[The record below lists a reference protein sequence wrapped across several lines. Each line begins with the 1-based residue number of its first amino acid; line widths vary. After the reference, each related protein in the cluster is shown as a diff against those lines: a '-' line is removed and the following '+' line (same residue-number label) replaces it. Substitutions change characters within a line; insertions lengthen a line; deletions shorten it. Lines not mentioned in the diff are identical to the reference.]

1 LSKSWA
7 LSLALAAS
15 LLSGCGWLNRSL
27 MYHPGGEVAVTPER
41 LKLPYE
47 ELWLRASDGPQL
59 HAWLIPNAS
68 TSPVVL
74 LCHGNAGNISNRLL
88 KANLLRKAG
97 ASVLL
102 FDYRGFGRSGGTPT
116 EDGTYEDAEA
126 AYGWLRAH
134 GVPESAIVLYGESL
148 GSGVAV
154 ELATRHD
161 AAGVIVE
168 AGFTSALDMG
178 KRLFPHLPISWLLRY
193 RYDNLAK
200 MPRLRSP
207 VLILHSPDDEIVPFA
222 MGQRLFAAALPPKSF
237 APLRGD
243 HNGGFLTSAQEY
255 VDAVRIFLGTPRP
268 PGH

>member
-7 LSLALAAS
+7 LSLSAAL
-15 LLSGCGWLNRSL
+15 LLGGCGFINRSL
-27 MYHPGGEVAVTPER
+27 MFHPNGEVAVTPER
-41 LKLPYE
+41 LKLPYDE
-47 ELWLRASDGPQL
+47 IWLRASDGPQL

-68 TSPVVL
+68 TSPVVV

-102 FDYRGFGRSGGTPT
+102 FDYRGFGRSTGKPT
-116 EDGTYEDAEA
+116 EEGTYADAES

-134 GVPESAIVLYGESL
+134 GVPESSVFLYGESL

-154 ELATRHD
+154 ELATRHA
-161 AAGVIVE
+161 AAGLIVE

-178 KRLFPHLPISWLLRY
+178 KRLFPRLPVSWLVRY
-193 RYDNLAK
+193 RYDNLSK
-200 MPRLRSP
+200 MPRVLCP
-207 VLILHSPDDEIVPFA
+207 VLILHSPNDEIIPFE
-222 MGQRLFAAALPPKSF
+222 MGERLYAAARAPKSF

-243 HNGGFLTSAQEY
+243 HNGAFITSAQEY
-255 VDAVRIFLGTPRP
+255 VDAMRVFLGTPRP